1 MANINLTDSRK
12 RDAVVKAES
21 ISPRSRIRYIGPKGG
36 ASYTRKVLKSTV
48 DHDYDTLLEQAGDDP
63 EKLAKM
69 LIESDIEVDK
79 EVFGRFLWN
88 VSRVYINK
96 DEEVTYRIQQN
107 EIIYTPAGK
116 FKERRQRERAEAN
129 VDSEIPLNWTGKKV
143 DKNEAI
149 RRYVFSSKLQIIHI
163 NGLTYDF
170 LYGMAKELAELNSLL
185 LLGGGKGGKSP
196 LVFRRG
202 STPYRGFLE
211 GRVKDDSY
219 VLLLHLSNAELKSPA
234 EVKAPAKAK
243 DPVKTKTQPK
253 AKTSAKTKAPAKAK
267 TQAKAKTS
275 AKTKAPAKAKIQA
288 KAKTSAKT
296 KSPAKAKT
304 QAKAKKAV
312 KTKTPA
318 KTKVPPKAKVKA
330 KAPAKTKTPA
340 KASPKKK
347 KKTSK

>member
-267 TQAKAKTS
+267 TQAKAK
-275 AKTKAPAKAKIQA
+275 
-288 KAKTSAKT
+288 
-296 KSPAKAKT
+296 
-304 QAKAKKAV
+304 KAV

-340 KASPKKK
+340 KREATTKAKTPAKASPKKK

>member
-253 AKTSAKTKAPAKAK
+253 AKTSAKTK
-267 TQAKAKTS
+267 
-275 AKTKAPAKAKIQA
+275 
-288 KAKTSAKT
+288 
-296 KSPAKAKT
+296 SPAKAKT

-340 KASPKKK
+340 KREATTKAKTPAKASPKKK